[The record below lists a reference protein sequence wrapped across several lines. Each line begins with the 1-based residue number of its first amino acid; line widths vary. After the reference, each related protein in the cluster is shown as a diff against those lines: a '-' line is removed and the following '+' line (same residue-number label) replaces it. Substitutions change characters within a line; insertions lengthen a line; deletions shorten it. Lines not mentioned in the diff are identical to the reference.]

1 MKIPFTGGCSCGAIR
16 YEASGE
22 PYNITHCHCQDCRRS
37 SGAAFVTWASFRRSD
52 FRVTQGEM
60 REITFVG
67 RLRSFCPRCG
77 SSLTFR
83 STPEAD
89 EIDVTVCTF
98 DHPEVISPTDH
109 IWVEDQ
115 LPWIEITDELPA
127 HLQNR
132 PHHAA

>member
-1 MKIPFTGGCSCGAIR
+1 MQTIHGGCLCGAVR
-16 YEASGE
+16 YEGSGG
-22 PYNITHCHCQDCRRS
+22 PYHITHCHCQDCRRS
-37 SGAAFVTWASFRRSD
+37 TGAAFVTWASFPRGD
-52 FRVTQGEM
+52 FRITQGEL
-60 REITFVG
+60 REVAFAG

-83 STPEAD
+83 STQEAE

-98 DHPEVISPTDH
+98 DHPEVISPADH

-115 LPWIEITDELPA
+115 LPWIKVADELPA
-127 HLQNR
+127 HFQNR